1 MIEDSMMLWY
11 PKIKNLDIPQPKT
24 EIYEI
29 PKNVL
34 ENLCEENMENL
45 DMNAVKEVANR
56 IGYPLFLRTDLASG
70 KFFWKMSCFV
80 EKEEDLQSHIFEV
93 ISFNQCAGV
102 VGLPFEALVFREYI
116 QMKNLFTAFYGEMP
130 VNPEI
135 RFFVENGEVLCWHWY
150 WAMEAIKQPSVSNWK
165 EILENEKKS
174 VFGNEILW
182 LTTDARK
189 VSKVLDGYWSVDFCK
204 AKNDKWILIDCA
216 RADLS
221 WHPDDCKFKKKVEK
235 NGFI

>member
-1 MIEDSMMLWY
+1 MIEDSMLLWY

-45 DMNAVKEVANR
+45 DMDAVKEVANK

-80 EKEEDLQSHIFEV
+80 EKEEDLKSHIFEV
-93 ISFNQCAGV
+93 ISFNQCEGV

-116 QMKNLFTAFYGEMP
+116 PMKNLFTAFYGEMP

-150 WAMEAIKQPSVSNWK
+150 WCFEAIKQPSVSNWK

-182 LTTDARK
+182 LTADARK

-204 AKNDKWILIDCA
+204 AKNDKWVLLDCA
-216 RADLS
+216 RGELS
-221 WHPDDCKFKKKVEK
+221 WHPNDCKFKKKVEK